1 VGAVDT
7 NNASAAREETNA
19 RGDERRRAHGVLPGA
34 ETRASEARTPIL
46 RVRFVM
52 ASGDEMPGETSS
64 VSKFAAADS
73 CHRTGEAPP
82 ER

>member
-19 RGDERRRAHGVLPGA
+19 NDDEMRRAHGVLPGA

-46 RVRFVM
+46 RVRFVIM
-52 ASGDEMPGETSS
+52 
-64 VSKFAAADS
+64 
-73 CHRTGEAPP
+73 HRSTLPATTF
-82 ER
+82 